1 VPVHGPDDALCVI
14 LTFRDG
20 VLAAAAHD
28 LVLRVTDFEIDVDP
42 AEPAVRARF
51 GAASLRLVA
60 SLRDGHRVAGPGA
73 SERQEIER
81 TAAETVLQAGRHPQI
96 RFRSTAVSARADG
109 GYDVTGDLS
118 LAGRTRPVTA
128 EVHRKGDRLVG
139 EVRLHQPDFGIAPYS
154 AMFGA
159 IKVKADVFVRVSIP
173 DPAARRPTPGV

>member
-1 VPVHGPDDALCVI
+1 MV

-28 LVLRVTDFEIDVDP
+28 LVLRVTDFEVHVDP
-42 AEPAVRARF
+42 GGPSVRARF
-51 GAASLRLVA
+51 GAASLRVVA

-81 TAAETVLQAGRHPQI
+81 TAAETVLRAGRHPEI
-96 RFRSTAVSARADG
+96 RFQSTAIAPRADG
-109 GYDVTGDLS
+109 GTDVRGDLS

-128 EVHRKGDRLVG
+128 EVHRRGDRLVG
-139 EVRLHQPDFGIAPYS
+139 EVRLHQPDFGIVPYS

-159 IKVKADVFVRVSIP
+159 IKVKPDVFVRVAIPAP
-173 DPAARRPTPGV
+173 DPVSRSSRA